1 MGGINEELVS
11 SLERAV
17 AANPKET
24 ALRLHLADLLLQSGR
39 AAEAL
44 GQINAALTHEP
55 GNPGA
60 LVLLGRTAAA
70 LNPGVPEEAEL
81 PSPGNPQ
88 PGSSPAGGQEPAG
101 RLGREPEPADPS
113 APGIEPDN
121 RPARESAL
129 ADPPAPGIEPDN
141 RSARESEPVD
151 PSVPGTEP
159 PGEPADSSGPG
170 IEPAGQLAPG
180 TEPETLESHATEDS
194 STPSDS
200 GTGFEDLPD
209 GLPDERPGDQPG
221 HPNNNHPGNNHPNN
235 DHPHDEANAANAG
248 FDWTLAEEDLG
259 AEVPPPFVEH
269 HLRLGEQDA
278 PPVAP
283 LEPAGPPVTLADV
296 GGLHAVKQRLHES
309 FLQPMKHAGIAKAFG
324 KSLRGGLLL
333 YGPPGCGKTFL
344 ARAVAGELGA
354 SFINVTMTDVL
365 DSYVGRTEQNLHE
378 VFMEARRKAPAV
390 LFLDEVDALGMR
402 RSSLSG
408 SSAWLRQMVNQ
419 LLIEM
424 DSTAGTNDGLYVL
437 AATNHPWDLD
447 EALLRPGR
455 LDRMVLVIP
464 PDPAARDA
472 ILRYHLA
479 NRPIAG
485 IDIPAIVQRT
495 DGFSGADLEHICVT
509 AAEKA
514 MTDSINAGELQPINM
529 NHIQQALGEITASTG
544 TWLEQSRNV
553 VRFANRDG
561 RYNDLADYLRARK
574 ML

>member
-1 MGGINEELVS
+1 M
-11 SLERAV
+11 
-17 AANPKET
+17 
-24 ALRLHLADLLLQSGR
+24 
-39 AAEAL
+39 
-44 GQINAALTHEP
+44 
-55 GNPGA
+55 
-60 LVLLGRTAAA
+60 
-70 LNPGVPEEAEL
+70 
-81 PSPGNPQ
+81 
-88 PGSSPAGGQEPAG
+88 
-101 RLGREPEPADPS
+101 
-113 APGIEPDN
+113 
-121 RPARESAL
+121 
-129 ADPPAPGIEPDN
+129 
-141 RSARESEPVD
+141 
-151 PSVPGTEP
+151 
-159 PGEPADSSGPG
+159 
-170 IEPAGQLAPG
+170 
-180 TEPETLESHATEDS
+180 
-194 STPSDS
+194 
-200 GTGFEDLPD
+200 
-209 GLPDERPGDQPG
+209 
-221 HPNNNHPGNNHPNN
+221 
-235 DHPHDEANAANAG
+235 
-248 FDWTLAEEDLG
+248 
-259 AEVPPPFVEH
+259 
-269 HLRLGEQDA
+269 
-278 PPVAP
+278 
-283 LEPAGPPVTLADV
+283 TLADV

-514 MTDSINAGELQPINM
+514 MTDSINAGELQPISM
-529 NHIQQALGEITASTG
+529 NHIQQALGEITASTSP
-544 TWLEQSRNV
+544 WLEQSRNV

>member
-1 MGGINEELVS
+1 M
-11 SLERAV
+11 
-17 AANPKET
+17 
-24 ALRLHLADLLLQSGR
+24 
-39 AAEAL
+39 EAL
-44 GQINAALTHEP
+44 GEINAALGAEP
-55 GNPGA
+55 GNAAA
-60 LVLLGRTAAA
+60 LTLLSRTAAA
-70 LNPGVPEEAEL
+70 LNPPQGAAHGPAAEVPVAEVPVPEA
-81 PSPGNPQ
+81 PVPVPDA
-88 PGSSPAGGQEPAG
+88 P
-101 RLGREPEPADPS
+101 EPE
-113 APGIEPDN
+113 EPD
-121 RPARESAL
+121 PGME
-129 ADPPAPGIEPDN
+129 DPE
-141 RSARESEPVD
+141 
-151 PSVPGTEP
+151 PGTE
-159 PGEPADSSGPG
+159 
-170 IEPAGQLAPG
+170 
-180 TEPETLESHATEDS
+180 
-194 STPSDS
+194 
-200 GTGFEDLPD
+200 
-209 GLPDERPGDQPG
+209 
-221 HPNNNHPGNNHPNN
+221 
-235 DHPHDEANAANAG
+235 AA
-248 FDWTLAEEDLG
+248 FDWTRAE
-259 AEVPPPFVEH
+259 AEVGTELPPPFVESE
-269 HLRLGEQDA
+269 LQIGA
-278 PPVAP
+278 PDTAAVPP

-296 GGLHAVKQRLHES
+296 GGLEAVKHRLHES
-309 FLQPMKHAGIAKAFG
+309 FLQPMRHADVAKAFG

-402 RSSLSG
+402 RSSLG
-408 SSAWLRQMVNQ
+408 GGSAWLRQMVNQ

-464 PDPAARDA
+464 PDAAARDA
-472 ILRYHLA
+472 ILRYHLS

-495 DGFSGADLEHICVT
+495 DGFSGADLEHVCVT

-514 MTDSINAGELQPINM
+514 MTQSISSGELQPINM
-529 NHIQQALGEITASTG
+529 GHMQLALDEITSSTG
-544 TWLEQSRNV
+544 AWLEQSRNV

-561 RYNDLADYLRARK
+561 RYNDLSDYLRSRK

>member
-70 LNPGVPEEAEL
+70 LNPGVPEEAE
-81 PSPGNPQ
+81 
-88 PGSSPAGGQEPAG
+88 
-101 RLGREPEPADPS
+101 PADPS
-113 APGIEPDN
+113 APGIEP
-121 RPARESAL
+121 
-129 ADPPAPGIEPDN
+129 ADQ
-141 RSARESEPVD
+141 R
-151 PSVPGTEP
+151 
-159 PGEPADSSGPG
+159 
-170 IEPAGQLAPG
+170 APG
-180 TEPETLESHATEDS
+180 TEPETLEPRATEVS
-194 STPSDS
+194 SAPSDS
-200 GTGFEDLPD
+200 GTGFEDLPN
-209 GLPDERPGDQPG
+209 GLPDERP
-221 HPNNNHPGNNHPNN
+221 NNHPNN
-235 DHPHDEANAANAG
+235 HHPDDEANAANAG

-309 FLQPMKHAGIAKAFG
+309 FLQPMKHAGIARAFG

-472 ILRYHLA
+472 ILRYHLS

-529 NHIQQALGEITASTG
+529 NHIQQALSEITASTG
-544 TWLEQSRNV
+544 TWLQQSRNV